1 MQTHVSIISLVT
13 WKLCIIS
20 MPRCFSTPHP
30 QTSASLLPTTTGQQ
44 ASLTV
49 EFQVV
54 LASGVSASTISC
66 ETTLNTNKQVL
77 LTHQKE
83 TKMEKNEIGAK
94 RLREE
99 RCSHS
104 IFGQAH
110 GGVCLSEQLH
120 VSGEPGFCTSSLHL
134 GNLILVYL
142 SLNFSYLSLNLWV
155 KMFQVKT
162 SHFL

>member
-1 MQTHVSIISLVT
+1 
-13 WKLCIIS
+13 

-44 ASLTV
+44 ASLAV

-104 IFGQAH
+104 LFLDRH
-110 GGVCLSEQLH
+110 MV
-120 VSGEPGFCTSSLHL
+120 VS
-134 GNLILVYL
+134 V
-142 SLNFSYLSLNLWV
+142 
-155 KMFQVKT
+155 
-162 SHFL
+162 